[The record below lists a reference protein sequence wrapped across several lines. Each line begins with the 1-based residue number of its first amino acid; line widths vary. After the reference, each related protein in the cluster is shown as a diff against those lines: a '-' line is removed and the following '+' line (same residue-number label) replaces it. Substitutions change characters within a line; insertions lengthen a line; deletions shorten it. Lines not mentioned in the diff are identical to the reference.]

1 MSTSH
6 HTRAPSVQT
15 GLSVVELLVALAIAS
30 VMMAYAIPAFNDF
43 TSQRR
48 MTANVNLIVSAV
60 NYARNDA
67 ARTGRDVS
75 VQAMDPENDNEWGGG
90 FCVVAGDDGN
100 CDDPFT
106 VFRPEG
112 NGITI
117 DSQGV
122 LDGVETWTFNSKGL
136 PDNAIGG
143 TDAAD
148 GVWLCGEDEDD
159 DPGRVVRMS
168 AIGRVNI
175 EQFTCYP

>member
-1 MSTSH
+1 M
-6 HTRAPSVQT
+6 
-15 GLSVVELLVALAIAS
+15 ELLVALAIAS

-48 MTANVNLIVSAV
+48 MTSNVNLIVSAV
-60 NYARNDA
+60 NYAHNEA
-67 ARTGRDVS
+67 ARTGGDVS
-75 VQAMDPENDNEWGGG
+75 VQAIDPENDNESGGG

-106 VFRPEG
+106 MFQPEG
-112 NGITI
+112 NGITF

-136 PDNAIGG
+136 PRTAIGG
-143 TDAAD
+143 TDDDD
-148 GVWLCGEDEDD
+148 GVWLCGANEDD
-159 DPGRVVRMS
+159 DPGRVVRIS

-175 EQFTCYP
+175 QRFECYP